1 MDSQDFVTNLTDRKV
16 WYRILCMLL
25 YGFIFYLIETAVLV
39 IAVFQVIYRIF
50 MNEPHQQLKQVSKDL
65 AVYINQLVEYL
76 LFNADY
82 QPFPIGEWP
91 SQGQEPQPKRS
102 EPTRESRPEPRPEP
116 KRTEPKPAQPEQ
128 NDEKKEPEV

>member
-91 SQGQEPQPKRS
+91 SQGQEPQPRS
-102 EPTRESRPEPRPEP
+102 ESTRESRPEPRPEP
-116 KRTEPKPAQPEQ
+116 KRSEPKPAQPEQ
-128 NDEKKEPEV
+128 KDEKKEPEV